1 MLDACVALLPLV
13 TLLVT
18 GVLTACGLRYLRD

>member
-1 MLDACVALLPLV
+1 MPDVCAALVPLA
-13 TLLVT
+13 TLFIT